1 MAQLKCSHCGFVNAA
16 QKKSCQ
22 KCGTPLP
29 RVSVGSGSK
38 SAKDPD
44 QFRRGQIVAAR
55 YTVMDLIGRGG
66 MACIYKVQDNTL
78 KEAVALKTMLPE
90 FTKEKALVDRF
101 YNEAKIARQLTHP
114 NIVRVHDIGMA
125 DGVMYISMELLVGRS
140 LRGVLDGLQPGQ
152 RLPVKTALR
161 IMDQLCAALDYAHEY
176 TIHRD
181 IKPENVMVLNDG
193 TVKLMDFGISKLRAD
208 SSLTATSMVMGTP
221 HYMSPEQLKDSRNVD
236 ARTDVYSMGVL
247 LYEVMTGNIPTG
259 VPKPASQIMKETPPD
274 IDRIIGTCMEPDPI
288 SRYQSIQELR
298 TAIRSVLD
306 VVESNTTAQQM
317 DGKKPAPKKKTKV
330 GIAIPKWAVG
340 VVMIIAIALASG
352 VAIWKLDERRQ
363 RILTEP
369 SAAALAPLRIDPYE
383 ADYRALTE
391 DLRALQPLAMAKAG
405 DDEFA
410 KGILNTATVFGNRA
424 TSSSEAGRNH
434 EAIKYARNALACYL
448 GILTCPEDALFVGP
462 GIVDIGEKSYEVD
475 AFYIEK
481 ESVTARR
488 YFAFVQDVEPAWKS
502 YSFGAG
508 EGTLPA
514 TFVTFYDAQMYAS
527 HYKKRLPTYVE
538 WKHALASRGK
548 ATVSSVGFWTQS
560 RVGGNP
566 HAVLDGKAELDRLQ
580 FGAEL
585 MTCQA
590 YLNGEDLE
598 FDEAPMYYDAA
609 DAIVG
614 IRCVWPVPL
623 DMVSVELALATP

>member
-1 MAQLKCSHCGFVNAA
+1 MAQLKCRHCGFVNPA
-16 QKKSCQ
+16 QKLSCQ

-29 RVSVGSGSK
+29 KVSIGAAPVPSK
-38 SAKDPD
+38 GVD
-44 QFRRGQIVAAR
+44 QFRRGQIIASR
-55 YTVMDLIGRGG
+55 YTVLDMIGRGG

-125 DGVMYISMELLVGRS
+125 DGVMYISMELLNGRS

-161 IMDQLCAALDYAHEY
+161 IIDQLCAALDYAHEF

-288 SRYQSIQELR
+288 SRYQSIKELR
-298 TAIRSVLD
+298 TAVRAILD
-306 VVESNTTAQQM
+306 LVESNTTAQPL
-317 DGKKPAPKKKTKV
+317 DGRKPKPKVKSSGV
-330 GIAIPKWAVG
+330 PKSAVG
-340 VVMIIAIALASG
+340 VAAILLIAAATGAAVLQ
-352 VAIWKLDERRQ
+352 LDGRRQ
-363 RILTEP
+363 ALLAAEATETP
-369 SAAALAPLRIDPYE
+369 AVAAFDPV
-383 ADYRALTE
+383 RAEFDTLM
-391 DLRALQPLAMAKAG
+391 DWANRAEPLAIEAVG
-405 DDEFA
+405 EDEL
-410 KGILNTATVFGNRA
+410 GLSLLEI
-424 TSSSEAGRNH
+424 
-434 EAIKYARNALACYL
+434 ARNQRTAAQSTGLVEDGRKALACFIGL
-448 GILTCPEDALFVGP
+448 IACPDHALFVPPGVAMLNAREYNAGP
-462 GIVDIGEKSYEVD
+462 FFIAKD
-475 AFYIEK
+475 
-481 ESVTARR
+481 SVTNAE
-488 YFAFVQDVEPAWKS
+488 YNQFVQGVDGGWDTFIP
-502 YSFGAG
+502 
-508 EGTLPA
+508 EGGPEDSA
-514 TFVTFYDAQMYAS
+514 KGMTFYDAQMYAA
-527 HYKKRLPTYVE
+527 YNNRRLPTYAE
-538 WKHALASRGK
+538 WVLAFQYYP
-548 ATVSSVGFWTQS
+548 AELSSDVADWTQTLAD
-560 RVGGNP
+560 GAPN
-566 HAVLDGKAELDRLQ
+566 AVLSDELDRLR
-580 FGAEL
+580 FGAQV
-585 MTCQA
+585 MTVGVDPNDEATYQA
-590 YLNGEDLE
+590 YPLAYEGADLTL
-598 FDEAPMYYDAA
+598 
-609 DAIVG
+609 G

-623 DMVSVELALATP
+623 DRDFVERALSGLQVNY